1 VIGEGVMEARIIF
14 MLASVLVAVL
24 ADFVDPAFA
33 QHAADP
39 AAGADYAKKFCTK
52 CHALNR
58 GEASPEPT
66 APPFGNVANTKG
78 MTATALTVWLT
89 TSHPTMPN
97 IVIEPHDMDNVV
109 AYILSLKE

>member
-1 VIGEGVMEARIIF
+1 MEARIIF
-14 MLASVLVAVL
+14 MLASILVAAL

-33 QHAADP
+33 QHAGDP

-58 GEASPEPT
+58 GETSPEPT
-66 APPFGNVANTKG
+66 APPFGDVANTKG

>member
-1 VIGEGVMEARIIF
+1 MEARIIF
-14 MLASVLVAVL
+14 MLASVLVAAL

-33 QHAADP
+33 QHAGDP
-39 AAGADYAKKFCTK
+39 AAGAEYANKFCTK

-58 GEASPEPT
+58 GETSPEPT
-66 APPFGNVANTKG
+66 APPFADVANTKG